1 MAVVAV
7 VAVEGIRREVDI
19 AGVLGV
25 GRRMDVEGVGWV
37 GLWTRSRLG
46 RSATCGC
53 GVHRHLH
60 LMRRLALRQLG
71 LGAAAVVVAVHLSEV
86 GGGEQRSISRVE
98 QSGLYT
104 SVLTKHAFRCEGGWT
119 HSRRQPYTP
128 RRSRYHN
135 YHPSLLSCASSHT
148 PAPASLPSP

>member
-1 MAVVAV
+1 MAVVV
-7 VAVEGIRREVDI
+7 VEGIRREVGI
-19 AGVLGV
+19 AGVLGA
-25 GRRMDVEGVGWV
+25 GRKMDVEGVGWV
-37 GLWTRSRLG
+37 GPWTRSRLG

-53 GVHRHLH
+53 GVRRRLH

-71 LGAAAVVVAVHLSEV
+71 LGAAVAAAVHLSEV
-86 GGGEQRSISRVE
+86 GGEQRSILRVE
-98 QSGLYT
+98 QSGLYM

-119 HSRRQPYTP
+119 HLRRQPYTP